1 MPSNWCEGYSG
12 TVGGLEYGLWHGKMQ
27 KRLRDVAQQLR
38 GLQCYCSP
46 HHTSCLTTV
55 LQVQFQGLFVTSRTY
70 LAWGRG
76 FCLAWGNLSG
86 LQGICL
92 ASMASEHM

>member
-1 MPSNWCEGYSG
+1 MPSNWGEGYSG
-12 TVGGLEYGLWHGKMQ
+12 TVGGLEYV
-27 KRLRDVAQQLR
+27 RDVAQQLR

-55 LQVQFQGLFVTSRTY
+55 LQVQFQGLFVASRTY